1 MKAKVT
7 GIALLAAFFLLLSGG
22 FLFASGQ
29 GEGGGEGDGQYQ
41 MVSIPKV
48 RVPWF
53 NDLEK
58 GVLRAAEEYDVNAY
72 QQAPGSADEAEQV
85 RLVED
90 AINQGVD
97 SVMVVPNNAESLEP
111 VFQRAQD
118 EGIAVLTHES
128 PNQKNHDYD
137 VEMIDNEAF
146 GRQSLELLV
155 DAMGKEEGQ
164 FVIYVGSLTVPA
176 HNIWADSALELAEE
190 EYPGLELVA
199 DRYPVAEDQNQSRQT
214 ANEILTAY
222 PDLDGFLCF
231 GSQGAPGAA
240 QALRERGMEDDV
252 AVVGT
257 TSPNQASQYLE
268 DGSMDYAVVWR
279 PAEAGYTMV
288 YLSKLILDGNEDQIQ
303 DGMEVPTIGTATVE
317 GKNVIFDRPLIIT
330 EDNAGDYDF

>member
-1 MKAKVT
+1 MKAKVIST
-7 GIALLAAFFLLLSGG
+7 ALLAAFILLLSGG
-22 FLFASGQ
+22 FAFAA
-29 GEGGGEGDGQYQ
+29 GEAEQAEDGEYT

-58 GVLRAAEEYDVNAY
+58 GVLRAGEEYDINAY

-97 SVMVVPNNAESLEP
+97 AIMVVPNDASSLEP
-111 VFQRAQD
+111 VFQRARDQ
-118 EGIAVLTHES
+118 GIVVMTHES

-146 GRQSLELLV
+146 GRQSLELMV
-155 DAMGKEEGQ
+155 DAMGTEEGQ

-176 HNIWADSALELAEE
+176 HNIWADAALELAEE
-190 EYPGLELVA
+190 KYPDLELVA

-214 ANEILTAY
+214 ANEILSSY

-240 QALRERGMEDDV
+240 QALRERGLEDDV

-279 PAEAGYTMV
+279 PAEAGYTMAYV
-288 YLSKLILDGNEDQIQ
+288 AKLILDGNEDEIQ
-303 DGMEVPTIGTATVE
+303 DGMEVPTIGTAQID
-317 GKNVIFDRPLIIT
+317 GKNIIFDRPLIIT
-330 EDNAGDYDF
+330 TDNAGDYDF

>member
-1 MKAKVT
+1 MKAKVIGT
-7 GIALLAAFFLLLSGG
+7 ALIAALILLL
-22 FLFASGQ
+22 
-29 GEGGGEGDGQYQ
+29 GGGLAFAAGEAEEAGDGEYQ

-58 GVLRAAEEYDVNAY
+58 GVLRAAEEYGVNAY

-97 SVMVVPNNAESLEP
+97 AVMVVPNDASSLEP

-118 EGIAVLTHES
+118 QGIVVMTHES

-146 GRQSLELLV
+146 GRQSLELMV
-155 DAMGKEEGQ
+155 EAMGTEEGQ

-176 HNIWADSALELAEE
+176 HNIWADAALELAEE
-190 EYPGLELVA
+190 KYPNLELVA

-240 QALRERGMEDDV
+240 QALRERGLEDDV

-257 TSPNQASQYLE
+257 TSPNQASQYLD

-288 YLSKLILDGNEDQIQ
+288 YVAKLILDGNEDQIQ

-317 GKNVIFDRPLIIT
+317 GKNIIFDRPLIVT
-330 EDNAGDYDF
+330 SENAGEYDF